1 MGDMTE
7 LSYTNKIQLVRA
19 TTSSMRIVFATS
31 NEQGHTKDS
40 TISGIFLLDPL
51 LKFIYS
57 GGQPDSGPG
66 QLN

>member
-1 MGDMTE
+1 MGDVTE

-19 TTSSMRIVFATS
+19 TSSMRIVFAIS

-51 LKFIYS
+51 LKFI
-57 GGQPDSGPG
+57 
-66 QLN
+66 